1 MVIAFN
7 ILILLTLILIELIII
22 KQFWLFNFE
31 LQKVR
36 ISTAVHKERLET
48 ARKKIE
54 QLNYDKDDLLRE
66 TCDEYLIYKKCSSN
80 NK

>member
-31 LQKVR
+31 LQKVKA
-36 ISTAVHKERLET
+36 SAEVHKQRLVT

-54 QLNYDKDDLLRE
+54 QLNYDKDHLLCE
-66 TCDEYLIYKKCSSN
+66 TCDEYLIYKKNISN
-80 NK
+80 

>member
-36 ISTAVHKERLET
+36 TSAAVHKERLEI

-54 QLNYDKDDLLRE
+54 RLNYDKDDLLCE
-66 TCDEYLIYKKCSSN
+66 TCDEYLIYKKCPSV